1 MGNLFRWGSE
11 TGFRH
16 LNRNSAQG
24 IILKSKGF
32 AIEQRVEDYLVSH
45 GLKLIKRNYSCRRG
59 EIDLIMLENDA
70 VVFVE
75 VRFRKSTSHGT
86 PEETITKAKI
96 RKLVFAARLFLQT
109 HPMHDTECRFDVVGV
124 TQSQSGELIFNW
136 IKDAF
141 GE

>member
-1 MGNLFRWGSE
+1 LAKGV
-11 TGFRH
+11 
-16 LNRNSAQG
+16 
-24 IILKSKGF
+24 ILKSKGF
-32 AIEQRVEDYLVSH
+32 AIEQRAEDYLVSR
-45 GLKLIKRNYSCRRG
+45 GLKLIEKNYSCRRG
-59 EIDLIMLENDA
+59 EIDLIMLENDV

-124 TQSQSGELIFNW
+124 TQSQSGQLIFNW